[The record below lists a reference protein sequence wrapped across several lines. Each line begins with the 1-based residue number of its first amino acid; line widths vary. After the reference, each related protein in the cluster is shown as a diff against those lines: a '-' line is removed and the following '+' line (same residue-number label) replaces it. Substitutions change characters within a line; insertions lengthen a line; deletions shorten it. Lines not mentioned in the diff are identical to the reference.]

1 MPTSQSTLS
10 STTIPLAGSATF
22 TSRPENTLNYT
33 GADICLYSD
42 QPCIIRIYGG
52 ILNGPWTEVFNSGV
66 TTANIGYSATYLTF
80 YPCSYLTVTN
90 QTATPQTI
98 LQVAHIFRVHSH
110 IIETTSNSTVSA
122 DVNMHDYSG
131 ANITSTQQGDS
142 EHNGLDVNVLNPVAI
157 IGPVDVSIGEVVLTD
172 LRTVSGDAI
181 TLGQKNKDTSFPVT
195 IATDQTVTVEVS
207 GGVEANIS
215 TVGGEVISLG
225 PKVATA
231 CFPVVLATDQ
241 PLDVTITGGTS
252 DSNIVTV
259 SGTAITL
266 GAKASAGS
274 FPVVLPTDQTVNV
287 SVSNAVTVSGTV
299 DTNILTVGGSAT
311 SATNPLFVEL
321 TDGGAPFGTITN
333 PLVVS
338 AKQQD
343 AWSVG
348 IEGTADTNLASI
360 GGNAVSVI
368 NPLFVELSDG
378 ANTFGTV
385 ANPLNTADTNL
396 APCISGN
403 RVDVTAYNI
412 QSLTTVWSAGVTP
425 INYGLGK
432 DYPFEALIVG
442 SLGKK
447 RVSIYGSII
456 ALDPTTS
463 PLTLTIVYSQTG
475 TPNSWYNSS
484 NGVLSF
490 SGAGDFSRDF
500 ETSAPYVSAY
510 INSFATA
517 VLIASVL

>member
-1 MPTSQSTLS
+1 MPTSQSTVS
-10 STTIPLAGSATF
+10 STTTALAGSATF
-22 TSRPENTLNYT
+22 TSLPENTLNYT

-66 TTANIGYSATYLTF
+66 TTANTGYSATYLTF
-80 YPCSYLTVTN
+80 YPYSYLTVTN
-90 QTATPQTI
+90 QSATPQTI

-110 IIETTSNSTVSA
+110 IMETTS
-122 DVNMHDYSG
+122 
-131 ANITSTQQGDS
+131 TSS
-142 EHNGLDVNVLNPVAI
+142 VVADVNVLTMPPITGTVGITGPVALATGTVVGI
-157 IGPVDVSIGEVVLTD
+157 TGTVPVSIGDVVLTD
-172 LRTVSGDAI
+172 LRTVSGGAI
-181 TLGQKNKDTSFPVT
+181 TLGQKNKDASFPVT
-195 IATDQTVTVEVS
+195 IATDQVVNVAVS
-207 GGVEANIS
+207 GGVETDIL
-215 TVGGEVISLG
+215 TVGGEAITLG
-225 PKVATA
+225 PKLATA

-274 FPVVLPTDQTVNV
+274 FPVVLPTDQVV
-287 SVSNAVTVSGTV
+287 SVSVSLPVEIDGTV
-299 DTNILTVGGSAT
+299 DTNIATIAGSAS

-321 TDGGAPFGTITN
+321 TDGGTPLGTIIN
-333 PLVVS
+333 PLAVS

-348 IEGTADTNLASI
+348 IDGTADTNLVSI

-378 ANTFGTV
+378 ADAVGTS
-385 ANPLNTADTNL
+385 ANPLNTADKNL
-396 APCISGN
+396 ATCISGGLVN
-403 RVDVTAYNI
+403 VNPTPT
-412 QSLTTVWSAGVTP
+412 QSSTTVWSDGSSE
-425 INYGLGK
+425 INYGLAK
-432 DYPFEALIVG
+432 NYPFDALIVG
-442 SLGKK
+442 SLGRK

-456 ALDPTTS
+456 STPYP

-510 INSFATA
+510 INNYATA

>member
-1 MPTSQSTLS
+1 MPTSQSTVS
-10 STTIPLAGSATF
+10 STTTALAGSATF
-22 TSRPENTLNYT
+22 TSLPENTLNYT

-66 TTANIGYSATYLTF
+66 TTANTGYSATYLTF
-80 YPCSYLTVTN
+80 YPYSYLTVTN
-90 QTATPQTI
+90 QSATPQTI

-110 IIETTSNSTVSA
+110 IMETTS
-122 DVNMHDYSG
+122 
-131 ANITSTQQGDS
+131 TSS
-142 EHNGLDVNVLNPVAI
+142 VVADVNVLTMPPITGTVGITGPVALATGTVVGI
-157 IGPVDVSIGEVVLTD
+157 TGTVDVSIGDVVLTD
-172 LRTVSGDAI
+172 LRTVSGGAI
-181 TLGQKNKDTSFPVT
+181 TLGQKNKDASFPVT
-195 IATDQTVTVEVS
+195 IATDQVVNVAVS
-207 GGVEANIS
+207 GGVETNIS
-215 TVGGEVISLG
+215 TVGGEIITLG
-225 PKVATA
+225 PKLATA
-231 CFPVVLATDQ
+231 CLPVVLATDQ

-287 SVSNAVTVSGTV
+287 SVSTAVEISGTV
-299 DTNILTVGGSAT
+299 DTNISTVGGNASSA
-311 SATNPLFVEL
+311 ANPLFVEL
-321 TDGGAPFGTITN
+321 TDGGTPVGTGIN

-338 AKQQD
+338 AVQQD

-348 IEGTADTNLASI
+348 ILGTADTNLATI
-360 GGNAVSVI
+360 GGNALSVI

-378 ANTFGTV
+378 ANTFGTS
-385 ANPLNTADTNL
+385 ANPLNTADKNL
-396 APCISGN
+396 APCIVGDTI
-403 RVDVTAYNI
+403 RVLPYVTE
-412 QSLTTVWSAGVTP
+412 SVTTVWSAGVTP

-456 ALDPTTS
+456 SLDPTVS

-510 INSFATA
+510 INSLATA